1 MKKITFLLFALAA
14 FSLSAQTTHNINW
27 FFGAAPG
34 TLIIDE
40 GDTVNWIWTDG
51 FFHSVTS
58 DIGATD
64 TFDSG
69 ILPNGSMYSRVFNT
83 PGTNPYFCLIHIP
96 MVGVIEVT
104 EVLGIDDNEEVSFQ
118 YYPNPVKDYLR
129 IDSNDVIDSVQ
140 LFTINGKMLMDA
152 PVKNKSTNIYM
163 GVFQS
168 GIYFLTVRSGDKV
181 NTIQVI
187 LDK

>member
-1 MKKITFLLFALAA
+1 
-14 FSLSAQTTHNINW
+14 
-27 FFGAAPG
+27 
-34 TLIIDE
+34 
-40 GDTVNWIWTDG
+40 
-51 FFHSVTS
+51 
-58 DIGATD
+58 
-64 TFDSG
+64 
-69 ILPNGSMYSRVFNT
+69 
-83 PGTNPYFCLIHIP
+83 

-140 LFTINGKMLMDA
+140 LLTINWKMLIDA
-152 PVKNKSTNIYM
+152 PIKNKSTNIYM